1 MRGIQ
6 RGPHARARPA
16 IAGEFIS
23 GETVKCCAEAGTM
36 IGVLAHISVA
46 AELGTGR
53 LIALPW
59 NGPPLT
65 LSSYLVPH
73 QQRSISP
80 AHAALR
86 AATRQCYVKS
96 AIVTDSQ
103 VAIPVLGAQARLDH
117 ERRAGW

>member
-1 MRGIQ
+1 
-6 RGPHARARPA
+6 
-16 IAGEFIS
+16 
-23 GETVKCCAEAGTM
+23 M

-46 AELGTGR
+46 SELGTGR

-65 LSSYLVPH
+65 LSSYLVAH

-86 AATRQCYVKS
+86 EATRQFYVKS
-96 AIVTDSQ
+96 GT
-103 VAIPVLGAQARLDH
+103 AR
-117 ERRAGW
+117 G